1 MAFFVSIIYFNRSYL
16 KYINQYRDLPYFLL
30 FLRFYIMHRLRCF
43 FYRIITIMKVLKF
56 GGTSVGS
63 PDRIRGVKKIIESQ
77 NSPCVI
83 VVSAI
88 QGITDELKHV
98 SELAS
103 AGNDEYIFF
112 LEKIIH
118 KHSEFIKQLIKKA
131 RQDSILETIQ
141 NIFNELRKTLS
152 GINLLR
158 ELSKH
163 SLDQVLGIG
172 EQLSS
177 LIMSYLIE
185 DSLYIDS
192 RDFIK
197 TDSNFGFA
205 NVDFEQSDNLIRKNI
220 INNGKHII
228 VPGFIASNNR
238 NETTTLGRGGSDYT
252 ASIIA
257 AAINAEVLE
266 IWTDVDGFMTADPR
280 KVDKAYAIEK
290 LTYSEAI
297 ELSHFGAKVIYTP
310 TLRPVY
316 NKNIP
321 IMVLNTFN
329 PGLKGT
335 IISHKS
341 SDDNLS
347 PIKGIS
353 SIDHID
359 LITLQGTGMVGV
371 TGTSMRLFSAL
382 ARRDVNIILI
392 TQASSEYSITFAIS
406 PSDSGPAVEAI
417 NQEFNREIS
426 LNYEL
431 KVLLEKNLSIIAIVG
446 ERMKNTPGISATL
459 FRSLGRNG
467 INVIATA
474 QGSSE
479 LNISVVIKNESLKKA
494 LNVIHDGFFLSRYK
508 EMYLFIAGTGLVGS
522 SLLKQ
527 IHKQHSTLLTEH
539 NLKVNLMGVINSR
552 RMVLDK
558 KGISL
563 ENYRET
569 LKTEGEPGN
578 ISDFIQQMTRFN
590 LRNSVFIDCT
600 ADENVATHYD
610 DILSSYVSIVTA
622 NKIACSSEFSYY
634 QKLRTIANER
644 GVRFMFETTVGA
656 GLPIIKTISDLVVS
670 GDKILKIEA
679 VLSGTM
685 NFIFNELSPEM
696 PLSNA
701 IRKAREKGYSE
712 PDPRVDLSGTDV
724 VRKIL
729 ILAREAGYPIEKD
742 DVIVNKFL
750 PDECFEGDLNDF
762 FEKVREHDSEF
773 ENKRKKLVAENK
785 KWRFF
790 ATMDHGKARVELL
803 TIDSDH
809 PSFNLE
815 GSNNIILLTTDRYHE
830 LPMVIKGY
838 GAGAEVT
845 AAGVFADLMR
855 VVNV

>member
-1 MAFFVSIIYFNRSYL
+1 
-16 KYINQYRDLPYFLL
+16 
-30 FLRFYIMHRLRCF
+30 
-43 FYRIITIMKVLKF
+43 MKVLKF

-63 PDRIRGVKKIIESQ
+63 PERIRGVKKIIETQ

-83 VVSAI
+83 VVSAF
-88 QGITDELKHV
+88 QGITDELKQV

-103 AGNDEYIFF
+103 IRNIEYKIL
-112 LEKIIH
+112 LEKIVLKH
-118 KHSEFIKQLIKKA
+118 KEYVKQLIIKDK
-131 RQDSILETIQ
+131 QNVVLEIIE
-141 NIFNELRKTLS
+141 NIFNDLRETLN
-152 GINLLR
+152 GIYLLR

-163 SLDQVLGIG
+163 ALDQTLSVG
-172 EQLSS
+172 EILSS
-177 LIMSYLIE
+177 LIISNFMDE
-185 DSLYIDS
+185 SLHVDS
-192 RDFIK
+192 RNFIK

-205 NVDFEQSDNLIRKNI
+205 NVDFALSDSLIRKNI
-220 INNGKHII
+220 TETGKHVI
-228 VPGFIASNNR
+228 VAGFIASNHI

-252 ASIIA
+252 AAIIA
-257 AAINAEVLE
+257 AALDAEVLE

-280 KVDKAYAIEK
+280 KVEKAYAIET

-316 NKNIP
+316 KKNIP
-321 IMVLNTFN
+321 ILVLNTFN
-329 PGLKGT
+329 PGSKGT

-341 SDDNLS
+341 SDNNKS

-359 LITLQGTGMVGV
+359 LITLQGTAMVGV
-371 TGTSMRLFSAL
+371 TGTSMRLFGAL
-382 ARRDVNIILI
+382 ARQNINIILI
-392 TQASSEYSITFAIS
+392 TQASSEYSITFAVN
-406 PSDSGPAVEAI
+406 PSDSAKAAEAI
-417 NQEFNREIS
+417 HEEFKIEIN
-426 LNYEL
+426 LNKEL
-431 KVLLEKNLSIIAIVG
+431 KVLIEKNLSIIAIVG

-479 LNISVVIKNESLKKA
+479 LNISVVIKNENLKKA

-527 IHKQHSTLLTEH
+527 IQKQYSTLLSEH
-539 NLKVNLMGVINSR
+539 SLKVNLMGVTNSR
-552 RMVLDK
+552 KMFIDK
-558 KGISL
+558 KGISWD
-563 ENYRET
+563 NYREN
-569 LKTEGEPGN
+569 LKTSGEKGD
-578 ISDFIQQMTRFN
+578 ISGFIQQMTRLN

-600 ADENVATHYD
+600 ADENVASCYG
-610 DILSSYVSIVTA
+610 DILSRYVSIVTA
-622 NKIACSSEFSYY
+622 NKIACSSEYKYY

-644 GVRFMFETTVGA
+644 GVRFMYETTVGA

-696 PLSNA
+696 PLSSA
-701 IRKAREKGYSE
+701 IRKAKEKGYSE

-729 ILAREAGYPIEKD
+729 ILAREAGYPIEKN
-742 DVIVNKFL
+742 DVHVSKFL

-762 FEKVREHDSEF
+762 FEKVKEHDAEF
-773 ENKRKKLVAENK
+773 EQKRKELATLNR

-790 ATMDHGKARVELL
+790 ATLDQGKARVELL
-803 TIDSDH
+803 TIGSEH

-815 GSNNIILLTTDRYHE
+815 GSNNIILITTNRYHE

>member
-1 MAFFVSIIYFNRSYL
+1 
-16 KYINQYRDLPYFLL
+16 
-30 FLRFYIMHRLRCF
+30 
-43 FYRIITIMKVLKF
+43 MKVLKF

-63 PDRIRGVKKIIESQ
+63 PERLRGVKKIIESQ
-77 NSPCVI
+77 SSPSVI
-83 VVSAI
+83 VVSAF
-88 QGITDELKHV
+88 QGITDELKHI

-103 AGNDEYIFF
+103 ERNDKYKIF
-112 LEKIIH
+112 LEKITL
-118 KHSEFIKQLIKKA
+118 KHTEYVKLLIEKNKQ
-131 RQDSILETIQ
+131 DILLEDLK
-141 NIFNELRKTLS
+141 NIFNDLTEILN
-152 GINLLR
+152 GIYLLR

-163 SLDQVLGIG
+163 ALDKVLGSG
-172 EQLSS
+172 EMLSS
-177 LIMSYLIE
+177 LIISSLID
-185 DSLYIDS
+185 DSLHIDS

-205 NVDFEQSDNLIRKNI
+205 NVDFALSDSLIKKSI
-220 INNGKHII
+220 TGIQKHVV
-228 VPGFIASNNR
+228 VPGFIASNIL

-252 ASIIA
+252 AAIIA
-257 AAINAEVLE
+257 AALEAEILE
-266 IWTDVDGFMTADPR
+266 IWTDVDGFMTADPK
-280 KVDKAYAIEK
+280 KVEKAYAIES

-316 NKNIP
+316 RKNIP
-321 IMVLNTFN
+321 VRVLNTFN
-329 PGLKGT
+329 PDSKGT
-335 IISHKS
+335 IISNKS
-341 SDDNLS
+341 SDDKRS

-359 LITLQGTGMVGV
+359 LITLQGTGMIGV
-371 TGTSMRLFSAL
+371 TGTSMRLFGAL
-382 ARRDVNIILI
+382 ARQAINIVLI
-392 TQASSEYSITFAIS
+392 TQASSEYSITVAVS
-406 PSDSGPAVEAI
+406 PSDSVQAAESI
-417 NQEFNREIS
+417 NEEFINEIS
-426 LNYEL
+426 LNKEL
-431 KVLLEKNLSIIAIVG
+431 KVLIEKNLSIIAIVG

-479 LNISVVIKNESLKKA
+479 LNISVVIKKESLKKA

-522 SLLKQ
+522 NLLNQIQKQ
-527 IHKQHSTLLTEH
+527 YSTLINEH
-539 NLKVNLMGVINSR
+539 SLKINLAGVINSR
-552 RMVLDK
+552 KMLIDK
-558 KGISL
+558 KCISWQ
-563 ENYRET
+563 NYREI
-569 LKTEGEPGN
+569 LKNFGKKGD
-578 ISDFIQQMTRFN
+578 ISNFIQQMTRLN

-600 ADENVATHYD
+600 ADDNVASRYG
-610 DILSSYVSIVTA
+610 DILSKYVSIVTA
-622 NKIACSSEFSYY
+622 NKIACSSEYNYY
-634 QKLRTIANER
+634 QKLRASANER
-644 GVRFMFETTVGA
+644 GVRFMYETTVGA
-656 GLPIIKTISDLVVS
+656 GLPIIKTINDLIVS

-685 NFIFNELSPEM
+685 NFIFNEMGPDM
-696 PLSNA
+696 PLSAA

-729 ILAREAGYPIEKD
+729 ILAREAGYPIEKE
-742 DVIVNKFL
+742 DVLVHKFL
-750 PDECFEGDLNDF
+750 PDDCFTGDLNNF
-762 FEKVREHDSEF
+762 FEKVKEHDAEF
-773 ENKRKKLVAENK
+773 EQKRRELAKHNR

-790 ATMDHGKARVELL
+790 ATLDNGKARVELL
-803 TIDSDH
+803 TIGEDH

-815 GSNNIILLTTDRYHE
+815 GSNNIILLTTNRYRE

-855 VVNV
+855 VGNV

>member
-1 MAFFVSIIYFNRSYL
+1 
-16 KYINQYRDLPYFLL
+16 
-30 FLRFYIMHRLRCF
+30 
-43 FYRIITIMKVLKF
+43 MKVLKF

-63 PDRIRGVKKIIESQ
+63 PERVRGVKKIIESQ
-77 NSPCVI
+77 SSHCVI
-83 VVSAI
+83 VVSAF
-88 QGITDELKHV
+88 QGITDDLKHIC
-98 SELAS
+98 ELAS
-103 AGNDEYIFF
+103 TRNDEYKVV
-112 LEKIIH
+112 LDKIIH
-118 KHSEFIKQLIKKA
+118 KHAEFIKQLLVKDKQDFVLKA
-131 RQDSILETIQ
+131 IE
-141 NIFNELRKTLS
+141 NIFSDLRETLN
-152 GINLLR
+152 GIYLLR
-158 ELSKH
+158 ELSNH
-163 SLDQVLGIG
+163 SLDQALCIG
-172 EQLSS
+172 EMLSS
-177 LIMSYLIE
+177 LIISNFID
-185 DSLYIDS
+185 DSLHIDS
-192 RDFIK
+192 RIFIK

-205 NVDFEQSDNLIRKNI
+205 NVDFALTNSLIRKSI
-220 INNGKHII
+220 TETRKHII
-228 VPGFIASNNR
+228 VPGFIASNLR

-252 ASIIA
+252 AAIIA
-257 AAINAEVLE
+257 AALDAEVLE

-280 KVDKAYAIEK
+280 KVEKAYAIEN

-316 NKNIP
+316 KKNIP
-321 IMVLNTFN
+321 ILVLNTFN
-329 PGLKGT
+329 PGSKGT
-335 IISHKS
+335 VISHKS
-341 SDDNLS
+341 SDDNRS

-371 TGTSMRLFSAL
+371 TGTSMRLFGAL
-382 ARRDVNIILI
+382 ARQEINIILI
-392 TQASSEYSITFAIS
+392 TQASSEYSITFAVN
-406 PSDSGPAVEAI
+406 PSDSSKATDSI
-417 NQEFNREIS
+417 QEEFKNEII
-426 LNYEL
+426 LNKEL
-431 KVLLEKNLSIIAIVG
+431 KILTEKNLSIIAIVG

-527 IHKQHSTLLTEH
+527 IQKQHSTLISEH
-539 NLKVNLMGVINSR
+539 SLKVNLMGVINSR
-552 RMVLDK
+552 KMYIDK

-563 ENYRET
+563 DNYRET
-569 LKTEGEPGN
+569 LKTSGEKGD
-578 ISDFIQQMTRFN
+578 ISGFIQQMTRLN

-600 ADENVATHYD
+600 ADENVASRYV
-610 DILSSYVSIVTA
+610 DILSNYVSIVTA
-622 NKIACSSEFSYY
+622 NKIACSSEYSYY
-634 QKLRTIANER
+634 QQLRTIANEQ
-644 GVRFMFETTVGA
+644 GVRFMYETTVGA

-696 PLSNA
+696 PLSAA

-729 ILAREAGYPIEKD
+729 ILAREAGYPIEKN
-742 DVIVNKFL
+742 DVLVNKFL

-762 FEKVREHDSEF
+762 FEKVKELDAEF
-773 ENKRKKLVAENK
+773 EQKRKELSRQNK

-790 ATMDHGKARVELL
+790 ATLDHGKAKVELL
-803 TIDSDH
+803 TIGADH
-809 PSFNLE
+809 PSFNLD
-815 GSNNIILLTTDRYHE
+815 GSNNIIMLTTNRYHE

-838 GAGAEVT
+838 GAGSEVT